1 MLQGVV
7 LEVEQV
13 DRLYRLL
20 TRGTRFDDIARFF
33 GSGKHF
39 FAYRSSP
46 AARRTTARG

>member
-1 MLQGVV
+1 MLQGAG

-33 GSGKHF
+33 GPGKHF
-39 FAYRSSP
+39 FAYQILP
-46 AARRTTARG
+46 CCTTDARG